1 MHKGA
6 YPTRIIISVDVHS
19 SEPSIPTGDIE
30 EIMKEVKEHFKKPNV
45 VCASFV

>member
-1 MHKGA
+1 MQKGA

-30 EIMKEVKEHFKKPNV
+30 EIMKEVKETFQET
-45 VCASFV
+45 